1 MFQLFQFHS
10 YVHINLGLILAILF
24 ALGKIDG
31 LASLIT
37 FASMQFDTPSYR
49 SGSFLLLFCLSLGWQ
64 VCILEDHL
72 SFRRS
77 RSILTFTLN
86 VRQRALL
93 FAGVHLECCHL

>member
-10 YVHINLGLILAILF
+10 YVHINLGLILAILL

-49 SGSFLLLFCLSLGWQ
+49 SGSFLLLFCLDWQ
-64 VCILEDHL
+64 ICILENHL

-77 RSILTFTLN
+77 CSILTFTLN